1 MSRDRKGASR
11 RGNRPAIIRGE
22 LHPSGRVASHRAP
35 RGPFNPMAD
44 KIIVPDINSWL
55 EDELRAQYHHDRRAV
70 DESWKDVFESGGNGA
85 PPASQMIPAAPP
97 SAPISKQIAAAA
109 VAVGPTEQLAPL
121 RGAAARIAVNMAAS
135 LDVPTATSQ
144 RVIPVKVMEENRR
157 IINQHRT
164 LVGKSKISYSHL
176 IGYAMLQ
183 ALETYP
189 SLNDAFVEKDGELFR
204 VVRRSVNLGIA
215 VDVTSGSNRSLLVP
229 SIKDAGKLDFAQ
241 YQAAFDDVVARA

>member
-109 VAVGPTEQLAPL
+109 VAVGPTE
-121 RGAAARIAVNMAAS
+121 RS
-135 LDVPTATSQ
+135 
-144 RVIPVKVMEENRR
+144 EERR
-157 IINQHRT
+157 
-164 LVGKSKISYSHL
+164 VGKEGGS
-176 IGYAMLQ
+176 GWA
-183 ALETYP
+183 ALDSTKKCGVGGGR
-189 SLNDAFVEKDGELFR
+189 L
-204 VVRRSVNLGIA
+204 
-215 VDVTSGSNRSLLVP
+215 
-229 SIKDAGKLDFAQ
+229 
-241 YQAAFDDVVARA
+241 